1 MKFNIRCLFLL
12 LIGTFLIKE
21 IRADGSKI
29 HHKFFHS
36 MFNKRARAKKDA
48 SQTLKSLAA
57 EMRDR
62 NTLFWLNAIQ
72 TRDLELIKELAPHLT
87 ETSVKQTTVRTKNE
101 ILNDMVNNLQ
111 MYDQFV
117 SNDIVQNH
125 KTDVQ
130 KQLDKY
136 RSAICT
142 QKYILNSE
150 IIKPKPGE
158 STLVFTQYSKRFH
171 PSQDFIEEIE
181 WHKKQTRLGQNKKN
195 IKN

>member
-1 MKFNIRCLFLL
+1 MKFTRCLFLL

-21 IRADGSKI
+21 IRAEGSKI
-29 HHKFFHS
+29 HHLFFHS

-57 EMRDR
+57 EIRDR

-111 MYDQFV
+111 MYDQFF
-117 SNDIVQNH
+117 SNDIGQAE
-125 KTDVQ
+125 VQ

-158 STLVFTQYSKRFH
+158 STLIFTQYSKRFH